1 MRTKDITSANR
12 EAWEEAAPI
21 HRSQNQESLIQNF
34 STAGHSCLDDI
45 ETTQLMALDIMG
57 KDVAQICCNNG
68 QELLSV
74 KNMGAGR
81 CVGFDGAQGFVDQA
95 REIAKAGNI
104 DCEFVCTDIYDIDQ
118 QYHNSFDVVTITIGV
133 LGWMPDLE
141 KFFSVVSALIRPGG
155 ALFIYEQHPILDM
168 IEPAKADTPIV
179 WELSYFNKEPYVDT
193 SGLDY
198 YGGDTYES
206 KPLYSFSH
214 TMSEVIMAGINNGLT
229 VEHFEERPEHISMT
243 WWNVENQAC
252 QLPMSYTLVMRK
264 A

>member
-1 MRTKDITSANR
+1 M
-12 EAWEEAAPI
+12 
-21 HRSQNQESLIQNF
+21 
-34 STAGHSCLDDI
+34 
-45 ETTQLMALDIMG
+45 
-57 KDVAQICCNNG
+57 
-68 QELLSV
+68 
-74 KNMGAGR
+74 
-81 CVGFDGAQGFVDQA
+81 
-95 REIAKAGNI
+95 
-104 DCEFVCTDIYDIDQ
+104 
-118 QYHNSFDVVTITIGV
+118 
-133 LGWMPDLE
+133 
-141 KFFSVVSALIRPGG
+141 
-155 ALFIYEQHPILDM
+155 
-168 IEPAKADTPIV
+168 
-179 WELSYFNKEPYVDT
+179 DT